1 MTTIVKAISASP
13 AMMTKP
19 RRDDRRESAS
29 SQRSY
34 KGKSE
39 NNILPVL
46 APSARQFSWAITV
59 NGTERNLMAMG
70 GAGCCCTSRAAGAK
84 AAVAE
89 LSAARRAPIYTRAF
103 HHCGS
108 ELLTTLGFVS
118 RLNGALDDDYDFVR
132 RVL

>member
-19 RRDDRRESAS
+19 RCDDRRESAP
-29 SQRSY
+29 SQRSS

-70 GAGCCCTSRAAGAK
+70 GAGCCCTSWAAGAK
-84 AAVAE
+84 GGRCRIKCGEA
-89 LSAARRAPIYTRAF
+89 SAYLYARIPSFALTR
-103 HHCGS
+103 
-108 ELLTTLGFVS
+108 TTHDAGFRQS
-118 RLNGALDDDYDFVR
+118 T
-132 RVL
+132 